1 MSDRIPEAAA
11 GVPEPGAPGA
21 VRGGQPSPPPPLPP
35 AAGDGTLDPAEDLD
49 VLFPDREVRVRD
61 PDSGEP
67 VTLTVRELRYLDSLE
82 ILVVARP
89 FLARLAD
96 ATAGGPD
103 VSLAAVQDAL
113 AEHAETWLAIL
124 SRATGRDATWLA
136 RLSVRDGDALALA
149 LWTANADF
157 FCRGVLGEVA
167 RRQRSEKSS
176 TNSSGPGTAADTA
189 TSPAG

>member
-1 MSDRIPEAAA
+1 MNDGIPGPPGAA
-11 GVPEPGAPGA
+11 PEPGAPAGT
-21 VRGGQPSPPPPLPP
+21 RGGQPSPPPPLPSP
-35 AAGDGTLDPAEDLD
+35 AGDGTLDPAEDLE
-49 VLFPDREVRVRD
+49 VLFPDREVTVRD

-82 ILVVARP
+82 IFVVARP

-96 ATAGGPD
+96 ATGGGSD
-103 VSLAAVQDAL
+103 VSLAAVQGAL

-124 SRATGRDATWLA
+124 SRATGRDAPWLA

-157 FCRGVLGEVA
+157 FCRALLGEVA
-167 RRQRSEKSS
+167 RRYRSEKSS
-176 TNSSGPGTAADTA
+176 TSSSGPDTDADTA
-189 TSPAG
+189 RSPAG